1 MDAVIRV
8 ESLTHVYSVGTPFEN
23 TAIHDINISFYPGE
37 LVAVIGHTG
46 SGKSTFMQHLNGLL
60 LPTGGSVYCDGEDIF
75 ASKAAM
81 RDVRFKVGLV
91 FQYPE
96 YQLFEET
103 VYKDIAFG
111 PKNMKLSEAEIDER
125 VREAAGFV
133 GVGEELFERNPLEL
147 SGGQKRRIAIA
158 GVIAMRPRVL
168 ILDEPTAGLD
178 PGGCE
183 GIIKN
188 ILDYREKTGSTV
200 LLVTHS
206 MDDAARI
213 ADRIVVFDRG
223 RVAMDGRPAEVFS
236 RSAELTAM
244 GLDVPQPAAIAAR
257 LRALGLELPAS
268 VYTLEQLKAALL
280 PLGKGART
288 GA

>member
-1 MDAVIRV
+1 MDAVIKV
-8 ESLTHVYSVGTPFEN
+8 EHLTHTYSVGTPFEK
-23 TAIHDINISFYPGE
+23 TAIRDINIEFYPGE

-46 SGKSTFMQHLNGLL
+46 SGKSTFMQHMDGLL
-60 LPTGGSVYCDGEDIF
+60 APTEGTVYCDGQDIF
-75 ASKAAM
+75 ASKEAT

-133 GVGEELFERNPLEL
+133 GVGEELFERSPLEL

-158 GVIAMRPRVL
+158 GVIAMRPKVL

-183 GIIKN
+183 GILKN
-188 ILDYREKTGSTV
+188 ITDYREQTGSTV
-200 LLVTHS
+200 LIVTHS

-213 ADRIVVFDRG
+213 ADRLVVFHDG
-223 RVAMDGRPAEVFS
+223 GIAMDGTPDEVFS
-236 RSAELTAM
+236 RPAELTAM
-244 GLDVPQPAAIAAR
+244 GLDVPQPAAIAQALRERGLR
-257 LRALGLELPAS
+257 LPGS
-268 VYTLEQLKAALL
+268 VYTTEQLASAVAALR
-280 PLGKGART
+280 KGAA
-288 GA
+288 G